1 MAHSS
6 RSAPPLLVRTV
17 RSTHRLEAG
26 TEYRIGR
33 DERADIPVTDPRV
46 SWDHAVLYASG
57 GTWVLED
64 KGSRNGTYA
73 GAERVSRL
81 NIDGPCVIHV
91 GNPEDGPVLRFE
103 LESVAEAPSS
113 APPAL
118 ARLARLSRIAAVQ
131 RLGRRRPA
139 RVAARRRPRAH
150 LAHPAADGAG
160 GEDRPPPGQRHRRAR
175 PRRLQGAR
183 RAEDVTD
190 RPVPDLRPRQPQRHL
205 RQRPAGEPGR
215 ADRGRHR
222 LDRPRHLPAGRRRP
236 GGVHRRGQR
245 PLRGPG
251 PPGHGGRRRQA
262 EGAARG
268 HHVPA
273 RRALHDGGHRPG
285 RSGQV
290 HPAQRA
296 DRQAPG
302 DRRQRVLR
310 LPRPVRELRRA
321 QAPDRARPAGVRH
334 ARPAHR
340 QDGPRLRGRAQVPA
354 RHHRGRPEPAGRRGA
369 GRARDDPAR
378 EHQDPAAVRRAEE
391 ARQHRPRAA
400 DQAEPAV
407 PGRADLAARPAPQ
420 ARALRP
426 DEEDDPDRPV
436 GRGDH
441 P

>member
-17 RSTHRLEAG
+17 RTTHRLEAG

-33 DERADIPVTDPRV
+33 DDSADIPVTDPRV
-46 SWDHAVLYASG
+46 SWDHAVLYVSG

-73 GAERVSRL
+73 GSERISRL

-103 LESVAEAPSS
+103 LEPVAEAT
-113 APPAL
+113 APPARRPRRPRRRV
-118 ARLARLSRIAAVQ
+118 AAAVQ
-131 RLGRRRPA
+131 RLGQRRPE
-139 RVAARRRPRAH
+139 RLAARRGPRAD
-150 LAHPAADGAG
+150 LAHPAAGGAG
-160 GEDRPPPGQRHRRAR
+160 GEDRPPPGQRHRGAR

-183 RAEDVTD
+183 RAEDVPH

-222 LDRPRHLPAGRRRP
+222 LDRPRHLPAGRRRAD
-236 GGVHRRGQR
+236 GVHRRGQR
-245 PLRGPG
+245 PVRGPG
-251 PPGHGGRRRQA
+251 APGRGGRRRQA

-268 HHVPA
+268 HLVPA
-273 RRALHDGGHRPG
+273 RRALDDGGHRPG
-285 RSGQV
+285 RGGQV

-302 DRRQRVLR
+302 HHRQRVLR

-321 QAPDRARPAGVRH
+321 QAPDRAGAAGVGH
-334 ARPAHR
+334 PRPAHR
-340 QDGPRLRGRAQVPA
+340 QVGPRLRRRAQVPA

-369 GRARDDPAR
+369 GRARDDASTRTPGSCAC
-378 EHQDPAAVRRAEE
+378 PAARRSASTS
-391 ARQHRPRAA
+391 ASSC
-400 DQAEPAV
+400 
-407 PGRADLAARPAPQ
+407 
-420 ARALRP
+420 
-426 DEEDDPDRPV
+426 
-436 GRGDH
+436 
-441 P
+441 